1 MFSEN
6 MNSNNRFGSESIDDD
21 QFLRHPRSGSG
32 YILSNQYNQLG
43 HNNQQQSQS
52 VPPRS
57 NSSLEQQRQV
67 SDTGVNEYLTVC
79 W

>member
-1 MFSEN
+1 MVLTYIFKFIYIADKIMN
-6 MNSNNRFGSESIDDD
+6 NSNNRFMSESVDDD

-43 HNNQQQSQS
+43 HNTQQQPQE
-52 VPPRS
+52 PPRS

-67 SDTGVNEYLTVC
+67 Y
-79 W
+79 